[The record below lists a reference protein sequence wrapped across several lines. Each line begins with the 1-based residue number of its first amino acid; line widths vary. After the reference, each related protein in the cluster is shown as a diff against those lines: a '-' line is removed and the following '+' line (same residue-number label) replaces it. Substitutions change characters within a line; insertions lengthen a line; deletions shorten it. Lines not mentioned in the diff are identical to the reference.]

1 MATILNMMLKGRKKR
16 TARKIYIKID
26 LTKTYDDLNRKEL
39 MEMLVTRAKTD
50 LNRQAINLLASM
62 YDG

>member
-1 MATILNMMLKGRKKR
+1 MANILNMMCKERKKR

-26 LTKTYDDLNRKEL
+26 ITKTYDDLNRKEL
-39 MEMLVTRAKTD
+39 IEMLVTRVKTD
-50 LNRQAINLLASM
+50 LSRQAINLIASM

>member
-1 MATILNMMLKGRKKR
+1 MMLKGRRRR